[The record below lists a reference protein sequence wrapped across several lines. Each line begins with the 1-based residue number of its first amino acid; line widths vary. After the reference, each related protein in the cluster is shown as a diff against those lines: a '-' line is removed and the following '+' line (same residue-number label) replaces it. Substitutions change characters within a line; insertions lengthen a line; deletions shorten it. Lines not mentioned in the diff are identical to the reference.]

1 MTPVV
6 KIVLAD
12 GVNDIW
18 TGAVEKEPLHI
29 IVVGDFK
36 YILDL
41 VSLPE
46 NTTPYTIYKWNE
58 LITFK
63 FSWFNEIAE

>member
-6 KIVLAD
+6 KIVLD
-12 GVNDIW
+12 GVNDVW
-18 TGAVEKEPLHI
+18 TGAVEKKPLHI

-41 VSLPE
+41 FSLPE
-46 NTTPYTIYKWNE
+46 NTSTEYN
-58 LITFK
+58 L
-63 FSWFNEIAE
+63 

>member
-18 TGAVEKEPLHI
+18 TGAVEKEPLHAV
-29 IVVGDFK
+29 VVGDFK

-46 NTTPYTIYKWNE
+46 NTSTVYN
-58 LITFK
+58 L
-63 FSWFNEIAE
+63 

>member
-29 IVVGDFK
+29 TVVGDFK

-46 NTTPYTIYKWNE
+46 NTSTVYNLKMEWTHY
-58 LITFK
+58 
-63 FSWFNEIAE
+63 S